1 MTEYK
6 KYTAQAKAAIKG
18 EAFFESIVSDYSIP
32 HHISEPKDI
41 GIDYFCEWVYGDKP
55 SGILYAVQI
64 KTLAERNV
72 KIESLGINTGLN
84 ELTKF
89 DIKNQLLHID
99 ANTLEYWRGLGIPV
113 YLFAV
118 IYSDSSVESMK
129 IDCYYKRFTQLLTT
143 TTDQED
149 EYFYKVNDGA
159 TIDYC
164 PKIINLPRADCAIGF
179 AGTTGRAYALIHQLT
194 NAISAFGPLES
205 RAMDIRELRT
215 HAIKIFSTIVNSID
229 APIKDLEN
237 PDVAFI
243 FGGYSWIL
251 KSFVIWHIS
260 YDNNLLKMIARPA
273 EHAITNP
280 EAKNNIYW
288 VNPNGI
294 TSF

>member
-1 MTEYK
+1 VYNEIRMTEYK

-159 TIDYC
+159 TF
-164 PKIINLPRADCAIGF
+164 LAFADQKSKRFGF
-179 AGTTGRAYALIHQLT
+179 ARDLFIDLMSCSYYKVS
-194 NAISAFGPLES
+194 ISYISP
-205 RAMDIRELRT
+205 RT
-215 HAIKIFSTIVNSID
+215 LGLDQFPEAD
-229 APIKDLEN
+229 A
-237 PDVAFI
+237 I
-243 FGGYSWIL
+243 FGEIFEEYSENINYTL
-251 KSFVIWHIS
+251 EQTRKYLARIS
-260 YDNNLLKMIARPA
+260 SG
-273 EHAITNP
+273 EAIPSAAPP
-280 EAKNNIYW
+280 EDE
-288 VNPNGI
+288 
-294 TSF
+294 

>member
-1 MTEYK
+1 MT
-6 KYTAQAKAAIKG
+6 I
-18 EAFFESIVSDYSIP
+18 SIAWVRTVNT
-32 HHISEPKDI
+32 
-41 GIDYFCEWVYGDKP
+41 CE
-55 SGILYAVQI
+55 
-64 KTLAERNV
+64 
-72 KIESLGINTGLN
+72 
-84 ELTKF
+84 EL
-89 DIKNQLLHID
+89 I
-99 ANTLEYWRGLGIPV
+99 
-113 YLFAV
+113 FA
-118 IYSDSSVESMK
+118 SDSRLSG
-129 IDCYYKRFTQLLTT
+129 
-143 TTDQED
+143 
-149 EYFYKVNDGA
+149 DGA

-194 NAISAFGPLES
+194 NAISAFGSLES

-229 APIKDLEN
+229 TPIKDLEN

-280 EAKNNIYW
+280 EAKKIFIGSTRTASLPSNTNLGKICFGGDQAEEARIRFINHMNNKFSKNPSLLENSKLDWEPFEVVCDMLKDPDKAHTIGGSPQVVKVYQHMNTMSLAIYW
-288 VNPNGI
+288 PDKSSGQIYLHGRPVFGYENIDNWIIDPETLRSSHLKHSGAKPA
-294 TSF
+294 

>member
-1 MTEYK
+1 MT
-6 KYTAQAKAAIKG
+6 I
-18 EAFFESIVSDYSIP
+18 SIAWVRTVNT
-32 HHISEPKDI
+32 
-41 GIDYFCEWVYGDKP
+41 CE
-55 SGILYAVQI
+55 
-64 KTLAERNV
+64 
-72 KIESLGINTGLN
+72 
-84 ELTKF
+84 EL
-89 DIKNQLLHID
+89 I
-99 ANTLEYWRGLGIPV
+99 
-113 YLFAV
+113 FA
-118 IYSDSSVESMK
+118 SDSRLSG
-129 IDCYYKRFTQLLTT
+129 
-143 TTDQED
+143 
-149 EYFYKVNDGA
+149 DGA

-229 APIKDLEN
+229 TPIKDLEN